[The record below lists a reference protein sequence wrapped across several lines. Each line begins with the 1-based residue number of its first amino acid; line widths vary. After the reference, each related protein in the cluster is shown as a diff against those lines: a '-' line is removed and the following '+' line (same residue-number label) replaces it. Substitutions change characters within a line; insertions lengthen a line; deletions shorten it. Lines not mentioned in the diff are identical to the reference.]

1 MVLHHFALLL
11 QIWQAWAVAWDTDTA
26 EDSEHQQAVY
36 TLASAALPDCVMFAF
51 ALADVLQAHKQ
62 EAAAL
67 QVYEVRT
74 VSQACS
80 YIPGLSNRHA
90 DIDLTLKLLKF
101 RSRIAAQ

>member
-1 MVLHHFALLL
+1 ML
-11 QIWQAWAVAWDTDTA
+11 QIWHAWAVAWDTDNT
-26 EDSEHQQAVY
+26 EDSEHQQAVL

-74 VSQACS
+74 LLPDRPRLRC
-80 YIPGLSNRHA
+80 A
-90 DIDLTLKLLKF
+90 DRSEIAF
-101 RSRIAAQ
+101 RA